1 MGVIMLVGQSEPSL
15 SLTRQGNTFLSIV
28 YVVIDA
34 KLTPQ
39 MAANNEGVRIW
50 LGGIFRNT
58 TRQPH
63 LRIPRLPISYHRQ
76 AIRIA

>member
-1 MGVIMLVGQSEPSL
+1 M
-15 SLTRQGNTFLSIV
+15 
-28 YVVIDA
+28 IDA
-34 KLTPQ
+34 KLTPFPLQ

-50 LGGIFRNT
+50 LGGVFRNT

-76 AIRIA
+76 AICIA

>member
-1 MGVIMLVGQSEPSL
+1 MLVGQSEPSL

-34 KLTPQ
+34 KLTPFLLQ